1 MNGPQE
7 SITIYSPDPTGRQFI
22 IYTRSKMI
30 ESHNELGLKVGDTVC
45 VNITSFGKNDTLEII
60 QELLSQNVT
69 IISKNGP
76 LKKACDSRGQ
86 PEYKIK
92 ALDASFSSKD
102 DK

>member
-92 ALDASFSSKD
+92 ALDASFSPED